1 MEDIILSIG
10 IASYNRKEWL
20 CKNIDNLLQYSG
32 QDIEIIVCDN
42 ASDDGTWDRLQEY
55 NDKRLKIIRN
65 NTNCGAGYNAMK
77 SLVLGIGKYGVAIND
92 RDTLDVSLL
101 HDFIK
106 VLENS
111 KSEVIAA
118 SPFLQRYSNKFND
131 ITIRCTCWNFVTHP
145 GTYYISRTVI
155 NQIKDMFNIKLEYIS
170 KRERDEYM
178 NMARVKYQQ
187 KLINAGKWEWYGRT
201 IIKITDRSKEGI
213 KQTREEK
220 IPWFY
225 PEFSFQQLR
234 DLLLYCENDVE
245 NSICGLYRAGLLKCL
260 YFFYTRDPQKR
271 SWEKLAVKFY
281 KDSINEL
288 ISLERFTK
296 QIGRRILRITLSECC
311 TFALR
316 QFWAKLV
323 SIKMKFIKRP
333 ILKKKC

>member
-32 QDIEIIVCDN
+32 QNIEIIVCDN

-55 NDKRLKIIRN
+55 NDKRLKVIRN
-65 NTNCGAGYNAMK
+65 NTNCGAGYNWMK
-77 SLVLGIGKYGVAIND
+77 SLILGVGKYGVAIND
-92 RDTLDVSLL
+92 RDTLDVNLL
-101 HDFIK
+101 YDFIK

-118 SPFLQRYSNKFND
+118 SSSLQRYSNKFDD
-131 ITIRCTCWNFVTHP
+131 ISIRCSCLNFVTHP

-155 NQIKDMFNIKLEYIS
+155 NQIKDLYNVELEYIS
-170 KRERDEYM
+170 KQEREEYI
-178 NMARVKYQQ
+178 NMARIEYLN
-187 KLINAGKWEWYGRT
+187 KLIHVGKWEWYERT
-201 IIKITDRSKEGI
+201 IIKMTDRSKEGI

-220 IPWFY
+220 TPWFY
-225 PEFSFQQLR
+225 QESSFQQLR
-234 DLLLYCENDVE
+234 DWLSHCENDVE

-281 KDSINEL
+281 KDSIDEL

-296 QIGRRILRITLSECC
+296 QIGGRILRITLSECC
-311 TFALR
+311 TFAFK
-316 QFWAKLV
+316 QFWTKLV

-333 ILKKKC
+333 ILNRKR